1 MSEMEATLLAIVGA
15 TFLLA
20 GFVKGVIGLGLPTVS
35 LALLTATLGLQPAIA
50 LMLIPSLVT
59 NLLQGFSGGHL
70 RAVLRRIW
78 PFLTCATVAIWFG
91 AMALARLDPAFLSGL
106 LGLLLIAYAALGLGR
121 VQLTL
126 PARLEPAAG
135 IVFGTTNGVL
145 SGMTGSFTVPGVLY
159 LQAIGLQR
167 DQLIQAMGLLF
178 SLSTLGLAVA
188 LGGQNLLRA
197 DLGVLSA
204 VALLPAL
211 LGMELGRRLRHRL
224 SEARFRQVFL
234 LGLLALGLYLA
245 GRSLL

>member
-1 MSEMEATLLAIVGA
+1 
-15 TFLLA
+15 
-20 GFVKGVIGLGLPTVS
+20 
-35 LALLTATLGLQPAIA
+35 
-50 LMLIPSLVT
+50 MLIPSLVT
-59 NLLQGFSGGHL
+59 NLLQGFSGGQL
-70 RAVLRRIW
+70 RAVLRRTW
-78 PFLTCATVAIWFG
+78 PFLTCATAAIWFG
-91 AMALARLDPAFLSGL
+91 AMALVRLDPAFLSGL
-106 LGLLLIAYAALGLGR
+106 LGLLLIAYAGLGLGR
-121 VQLTL
+121 LQLTL
-126 PARLEPAAG
+126 PARLEPFAG
-135 IVFGTTNGVL
+135 IAFGATNGVL

-245 GRSLL
+245 GRSFL